1 MRRDVSLH
9 VWCLPDVLQVHNLP
23 LLTFSPKILLRLSKN
38 GNKILTMKYQLKMNY
53 FLHSFLANNI

>member
-38 GNKILTMKYQLKMNY
+38 GNKILTMKYQLKINE
-53 FLHSFLANNI
+53 LLST